1 MRSIDLPGDVM
12 RSIDELS
19 SDVAR
24 AIDGVVFDVDD
35 TLTAGGVL
43 EEEAYAALFRLREA
57 GLSRIAVTGRPLGW
71 MEPLA
76 LLWPVDLAVGENG
89 AGWLWREGRIAREG
103 FFSESGGDEVLA
115 DVLAEVR
122 AKVASEMP
130 HVREAADQRLRRR
143 DLAYDVGETVRL
155 PERDV
160 ARLVAIIEACGA
172 RAVVSTVH
180 AHAMPGG
187 WDKACG
193 TARAASAVLGIGET
207 QLRER
212 YLFVGDS
219 GNDAAAFAFFA
230 HTAGVAN
237 VRDHLGALPIAP
249 RWVAR
254 EARGRGFAEIVATL
268 LARRAGA

>member
-1 MRSIDLPGDVM
+1 M

-19 SDVAR
+19 PEAAR
-24 AIDGVVFDVDD
+24 AIEGVVFDVDD

-89 AGWLWREGRIAREG
+89 AGWLWREGRVAREG
-103 FFSESGGDEVLA
+103 FFASESGHEVLA
-115 DVLAEVR
+115 HVR
-122 AKVASEMP
+122 AAVREAMP
-130 HVREAADQRLRRR
+130 HVKEAGDQRLRRC
-143 DLAYDVGETVRL
+143 DLAYDVGETVAL
-155 PERDV
+155 PREEI
-160 ARLVAIIEACGA
+160 AELVSIIERCGA

-180 AHAMPGG
+180 AHAMPGA

-193 TARAASAVLGIGET
+193 TARAAREVLGVEEAR
-207 QLRER
+207 LRER
-212 YLFVGDS
+212 FLFVGDS

-230 HTAGVAN
+230 ESAGVAN
-237 VRDHLGALPIAP
+237 VRDHLHALPVAP

-254 EARGRGFAEIVATL
+254 EARGRGFAEIVGTL
-268 LARRAGA
+268 LARRAT